1 MQSQERPLT
10 DVERAAWLIDQVSPL
25 KFVTVAHVAGDLDE
39 AALRRAL
46 DAVQARHPLLRVGIA
61 PGAPPRYRATTRP
74 IELRVVPRV
83 DDETW
88 RVEVDREREAAM
100 DAASGPLVRVVL
112 VRAADRCEILA
123 TSHHV
128 MSDGMTAI
136 YFMRDLLDAAGRWLA
151 GSDPRLASLPP
162 RPGVDA
168 LLSREV
174 RGWRG
179 LRRALPYGLRQ
190 LLTLLRRPR
199 KLAEEHHV
207 PLDRRRSRTRHV
219 VFEADFTAALHG
231 RCRAERTTVH
241 GALAGAA
248 LLAVHAHLQRGQD
261 PRGLALLGCCTPV
274 NLRQELDPPL
284 ADDEIGLFVGPV
296 VSFHEVG
303 GSQGFWALAR
313 EVRDAVHAARS
324 DHGPATALATQCLL
338 LPRRATPR
346 IVAKH
351 LYHPL
356 FGAIAVTN
364 LGAPAIARSYG
375 PLTLERLHVNPTSNP
390 FGSLLSLS
398 VTTVHGRMTVNF
410 NYNERVLGE
419 ETIDALVA
427 GVCERLQRGAEPPPA
442 GSDEPRSR
450 GA

>member
-1 MQSQERPLT
+1 MMHSQERPLT

-25 KFVTVAHVAGDLDE
+25 KFVTVAHVAGDVTP
-39 AALRRAL
+39 AALRQAL
-46 DAVQARHPLLRVGIA
+46 DAVQARHPLLRVGIS
-61 PGAPPRYRATTRP
+61 PGPPPRYRHTARP
-74 IELRVVPRV
+74 IELRVVPRA
-83 DDETW
+83 DEETW
-88 RVEVDREREAAM
+88 RAEVDREREAPM
-100 DAASGPLVRVVL
+100 DVAGGPLVRVVL
-112 VRAADRCEILA
+112 VHAAERSEILA

-151 GSDPRLASLPP
+151 GSDHRLAPLPP

-168 LLSREV
+168 LLSREA

-190 LLTLLRRPR
+190 LLTLLRRPQ
-199 KLAEEHHV
+199 KLAEERQV

-219 VFEADFTAALHG
+219 VFEPEFTASLQA

-241 GALAGAA
+241 GALVAAA
-248 LLAVHAHLQRGQD
+248 LQSVHAHLQRG
-261 PRGLALLGCCTPV
+261 RGSGEAALLGCCTPV

-284 ADDEIGLFVGPV
+284 GEDEIGLFVGPV
-296 VSFHEVG
+296 VSFHAVD
-303 GSQGFWALAR
+303 GSLDLWGLAR
-313 EVRDAVHAARS
+313 EVRDAVHGARS
-324 DHGPATALATQCLL
+324 QHGPATALVAQCLL

-346 IVAKH
+346 VVAKH

-364 LGAPAIARSYG
+364 LGSPAIAREFG
-375 PLTLERLHVNPTSNP
+375 PLTLEQLHVNPTSNP

-398 VTTVHGRMTVNF
+398 VATVHGRMTVNF
-410 NYNERVLGE
+410 NYNEGVLGE
-419 ETIDALVA
+419 ATIDALVA
-427 GVCERLQRGAEPPPA
+427 GVCGRLQRGAQPEGA
-442 GSDEPRSR
+442 G
-450 GA
+450 

>member
-1 MQSQERPLT
+1 MHSQERPLT

-25 KFVTVAHVAGDLDE
+25 KFVTVAHVAGDVNE
-39 AALRRAL
+39 AALRQAL
-46 DAVQARHPLLRVGIA
+46 DAVQARHPLLRVGIT
-61 PGAPPRYRATTRP
+61 PGSPPRYRHTTRP
-74 IELRVVPRV
+74 IELRIVPRA

-88 RVEVDREREAAM
+88 RAEVDREREVPM
-100 DAASGPLVRVVL
+100 DAAVGPLVRVVL
-112 VRAADRCEILA
+112 VRSSERSEILA

-151 GSDPRLASLPP
+151 GSDHRLASLPP
-162 RPGVDA
+162 RPGVDE
-168 LLSREV
+168 LLSREA
-174 RGWRG
+174 RGWQG
-179 LRRALPYGLRQ
+179 LRRAIPYGLRQ

-199 KLAEEHHV
+199 KLAEERHV

-219 VFEADFTAALHG
+219 VFEAEFTAALQG

-241 GALAGAA
+241 GALAAAA
-248 LLAVHAHLQRGQD
+248 LLSVYSHLQRGQD
-261 PRGLALLGCCTPV
+261 SRKAVLLGCCTPV

-284 ADDEIGLFVGPV
+284 GDDEIGLFVGPV

-303 GSQGFWALAR
+303 GSLDFWALAR
-313 EVRDAVHAARS
+313 EVRDAVHGARS
-324 DHGPATALATQCLL
+324 DHGPATALVTQCLL

-346 IVAKH
+346 VVAKH

-364 LGAPAIARSYG
+364 LGSPAIARHFG
-375 PLTLERLHVNPTSNP
+375 PLTLEQLHVNPTSNP

-398 VTTVHGRMTVNF
+398 VATVHGRMTVNF
-410 NYNERVLGE
+410 NYNEGVLGE
-419 ETIDALVA
+419 ATIDALVA
-427 GVCERLQRGAEPPPA
+427 GVCGRLQRGAEPLP
-442 GSDEPRSR
+442 
-450 GA
+450 

>member
-1 MQSQERPLT
+1 
-10 DVERAAWLIDQVSPL
+10 
-25 KFVTVAHVAGDLDE
+25 
-39 AALRRAL
+39 
-46 DAVQARHPLLRVGIA
+46 
-61 PGAPPRYRATTRP
+61 
-74 IELRVVPRV
+74 
-83 DDETW
+83 
-88 RVEVDREREAAM
+88 
-100 DAASGPLVRVVL
+100 
-112 VRAADRCEILA
+112 
-123 TSHHV
+123 
-128 MSDGMTAI
+128 
-136 YFMRDLLDAAGRWLA
+136 
-151 GSDPRLASLPP
+151 
-162 RPGVDA
+162 
-168 LLSREV
+168 
-174 RGWRG
+174 
-179 LRRALPYGLRQ
+179 
-190 LLTLLRRPR
+190 
-199 KLAEEHHV
+199 
-207 PLDRRRSRTRHV
+207 
-219 VFEADFTAALHG
+219 
-231 RCRAERTTVH
+231 
-241 GALAGAA
+241 
-248 LLAVHAHLQRGQD
+248 
-261 PRGLALLGCCTPV
+261 V
-274 NLRQELDPPL
+274 NLRQELEPPL

-427 GVCERLQRGAEPPPA
+427 GVCERLQRGAEPPPVA
-442 GSDEPRSR
+442 QRPTPLARRLTGRRREDPPTGRRRAPRGARSLRSR
-450 GA
+450 GCGRPPWTWRDRRSTGPSGPTRSRSARCRC